1 MSSTSTSS
9 ATEAENYPNRRT
21 SQTSSNGDVSLDE
34 NFENYTVKDGD
45 TINKIAAM
53 HDTTPTKLAQINRM
67 SGSRF
72 VFPGQILKLPPPEP
86 PKPPEPD
93 IDWPK
98 EPIID
103 KDVVDLTNNFVRI
116 NVKHITEG
124 KGIVDGTLLLTSKTV
139 MFDPYPHHPLVAESN
154 VDNYQIMLP
163 VNLVVNAVI
172 LIDFQKSDTDP
183 DPSLIFHKNEVK
195 KGDSNA
201 DVSESS
207 KKSAEQSSENADS
220 EKENA
225 SENIQSPTAA
235 EKLMYLRLR
244 SGQPIGS
251 KISRDEMINT
261 YGEQKILPDY
271 WFIVTLGRA
280 EVVSD
285 FFHRI
290 SDEFR
295 IYGTL
300 DIVAIERAGL
310 ELVREGRA
318 AVEAEPGRTVSR
330 ATVAKLDKQ
339 QFSYG
344 SVDFG
349 QIAPMVGESELLHN
363 EERMYL
369 SKVMPQKLE
378 CHHWILAFSTSHQ
391 GFSLHNMLR
400 KLSDHQHSP
409 LLLVLSDL
417 KDNVFGAFLSG
428 VPQIGKEGNFE
439 GTGETFLFKLR
450 PKTIAFRW
458 TGENNFFYRVDKES
472 LIIGSSKGKFGLWI
486 DKDLNKCRSQTCATF
501 DNEPLAGESDDYFTL
516 KTLEC
521 WSFDMM

>member
-9 ATEAENYPNRRT
+9 ATEAETDPNRRP

-34 NFENYTVKDGD
+34 TDQNYTVKDGD

-86 PKPPEPD
+86 PKPPTPEPV
-93 IDWPK
+93 
-98 EPIID
+98 ID

-124 KGIVDGTLLLTSKTV
+124 RGIVDGTILLTSKTV
-139 MFDPYPHHPLVAESN
+139 MFDPYHHHPLVAESN
-154 VDNYQIMLP
+154 VDKYQVILP
-163 VNLVVNAVI
+163 MNLVVNAVI
-172 LIDFQKSDTDP
+172 LTEFQKSDTEP
-183 DPSLIFHKNEVK
+183 NPALIFYKIDAK

-201 DVSESS
+201 EGNELSAKSS
-207 KKSAEQSSENADS
+207 KQSSEEADS

-225 SENIQSPTAA
+225 SENVQSPTTA

-244 SGQPIGS
+244 LGQPIGS
-251 KISRDEMINT
+251 KIGRDEMINT
-261 YGEQKILPDY
+261 YGDQKLLPDY
-271 WFIVTLGRA
+271 WFIVTLDRA
-280 EVVSD
+280 ETVTD
-285 FFHRI
+285 FFHQI
-290 SDEFR
+290 SDNFR
-295 IYGTL
+295 IYGIL
-300 DIVAIERAGL
+300 DLMAIETAGL

-318 AVEAEPGRTVSR
+318 AVEAEPGKTVSR

-339 QFSYG
+339 HFSYG

-349 QIAPMVGESELLHN
+349 QIAPMVGESELLHK
-363 EERMYL
+363 EDRMYL

-378 CHHWILAFSTSHQ
+378 CHHWISAFSTSHQ
-391 GFSLHNMLR
+391 GFSLHNMMR

-450 PKTIAFRW
+450 PKTKTFNW

-472 LIIGSSKGKFGLWI
+472 LMIGSSKGKFGLWI
-486 DKDLNKCRSQTCATF
+486 DKDLNNCRSQTCATF